1 VDCLLETIRKEW
13 PATLMTEIFAIVEEK
28 RVVSDNEKELED
40 ENYTQGILLNSDSR
54 NNLGVR
60 SDI

>member
-1 VDCLLETIRKEW
+1 MGEPKNVLKLST
-13 PATLMTEIFAIVEEK
+13 